1 MENKIDIVER
11 YRNAKRLAR
20 EASPATLDEAI
31 SNLCDMVNQFKWYYE
46 NARSY
51 VDKAKARNVYENINI
66 VIQIMRNQGYCS
78 PVVGAFFGLI
88 LGNTPSFFDL
98 ARGRRIT
105 DLPLEILNGGALAS
119 TPASSGASAVGGGN
133 NSASAGATSA
143 PVTGGVDGL
152 ADNAKDE
159 PAKNAPVSS
168 MKFPDIPVAS
178 LSGSPKNGDP
188 GLTAKRDVP
197 TDGANTD
204 SPADAP
210 GAQPADN
217 ANGDMNAL
225 DSLAPQCL
233 DDFIGQIKAVKRL
246 KEAIAVAKMK
256 GSKHLDN
263 ILLFGRPGLGKTT
276 LMFLIAKELG
286 VRFEFMDCSS
296 FMNDVKSHR
305 KIREFFIRISKSN
318 EPTVIALDEIHCLP
332 GQLQSN
338 LLTLLESR
346 FYSDMNDSGE
356 TVQYPMPE
364 FTFIGATTDYDAVLQ
379 TIKDRSQLLTLH
391 LVDYTREELR
401 KIFAAKF
408 AVCGY
413 KSVADDVIDACINRC
428 RSSMRTV
435 STITKGLCNKA
446 IIANADTITM
456 DMVNDCFDDL
466 NVDAIGLTE
475 IERRIL
481 KVLAEAGGTPMSA
494 DTLAA
499 KVGIQDTKILLKE
512 HEPYLLKIGFIS
524 IIARGRSL
532 TNKAVDYIERGY
544 YDFGDGFVIGADP
557 TPPADPAPSS
567 GTDPDAGATPPADPT
582 PTADA
587 DPTPA
592 EDPVLP
598 IDINAVLP
606 VLPTT
611 GEDPDG
617 TLPVTVS
624 ADQHLPVS
632 PDDAGA
638 AAANTVKA

>member
-20 EASPATLDEAI
+20 EASPSTLDEAI
-31 SNLCDMVNQFKWYYE
+31 SNLCDMVDQFKWYYE

-105 DLPLEILNGGALAS
+105 DLPLEILNGGALAGGNS
-119 TPASSGASAVGGGN
+119 ANGGATVSGGG
-133 NSASAGATSA
+133 NSASAGTKAV
-143 PVTGGVDGL
+143 PVTGSGVDGL
-152 ADNAKDE
+152 ADHSKDE
-159 PAKNAPVSS
+159 PDRNAPATS

-178 LSGSPKNGDP
+178 LSGSPKKDDP
-188 GLTAKRDVP
+188 VLTAKHDAP
-197 TDGANTD
+197 ADAGAK
-204 SPADAP
+204 ADAP
-210 GAQPADN
+210 GATSPSDN
-217 ANGDMNAL
+217 AANNMSGIDA
-225 DSLAPQCL
+225 LAPQSL
-233 DDFIGQIKAVKRL
+233 DDFIGQVKTVKRL
-246 KEAIAVAKMK
+246 KEAINVAKMK
-256 GSKHLDN
+256 GTKHLDN

-296 FMNDVKSHR
+296 FMNDVRSHR
-305 KIREFFIRISKSN
+305 KIREFFIRISKTN

-379 TIKDRSQLLTLH
+379 TIKDRSQLLTFH

-408 AVCGY
+408 AACGY
-413 KSVADDVIDACINRC
+413 KSVSGEVIDACINRC

-446 IIANADTITM
+446 LIANSDTVTM

-466 NVDAIGLTE
+466 NIDAIGLTE

-481 KVLAEAGGTPMSA
+481 TVLAEAGGTPMSS

-499 KVGIQDTKILLKE
+499 KVGIQDTKILIKE

-524 IIARGRSL
+524 IIARGRAL
-532 TNKAVDYIERGY
+532 TNKAIEYIERGY
-544 YDFGDGFVIGADP
+544 YDFGDGFVVGGDSDTGADP
-557 TPPADPAPSS
+557 N
-567 GTDPDAGATPPADPT
+567 
-582 PTADA
+582 ADA
-587 DPTPA
+587 DPNAGTDSTPTA
-592 EDPVLP
+592 TPGDDPVLP
-598 IDINAVLP
+598 VDLNGDAEVP
-606 VLPTT
+606 VLPITN
-611 GEDPDG
+611 GDSD
-617 TLPVTVS
+617 
-624 ADQHLPVS
+624 AILPVS
-632 PDDAGA
+632 VDDAGGED
-638 AAANTVKA
+638 ANVVKA